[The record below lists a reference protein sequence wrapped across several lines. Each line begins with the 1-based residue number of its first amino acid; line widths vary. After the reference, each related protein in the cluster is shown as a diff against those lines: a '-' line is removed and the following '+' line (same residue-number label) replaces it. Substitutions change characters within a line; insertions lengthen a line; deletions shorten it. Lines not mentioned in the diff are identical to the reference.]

1 MLRPALLAD
10 AQELTL
16 LGERLWRETYTGL
29 IPASNLERHLTQTF
43 GPSQQTVE
51 LSDPAC
57 LTLVVEEG
65 GVLLG
70 YAMLRAGAPP
80 AGHAAA
86 CFGSPLE
93 IARFYVDPSLHGT
106 GAAQTL
112 MAAVLGHAATAGHD
126 GVWLQVW
133 EQNPRGIRF
142 YAKAGFTDAGETTF
156 RVGDQIDRD
165 RLMVRRT

>member
-1 MLRPALLAD
+1 VLRPALLAD
-10 AQELTL
+10 AQELAL
-16 LGERLWRETYTGL
+16 LGERLWRATYTGL

-51 LSDPAC
+51 LTDPAC
-57 LTLVVEEG
+57 LTLVLEERAC
-65 GVLLG
+65 LLA
-70 YAMLRAGAPP
+70 YTLLKAGAPGAGNAP
-80 AGHAAA
+80 AGFANA
-86 CFGSPLE
+86 LE